1 MATTNLT
8 KDKLKNSIP
17 SIYIAAA
24 AILTIFLLIVPVPV
38 FILDALMVLNL
49 IFSMMILLVIL
60 FQDDP
65 TEFTVFPS
73 MLLMVTVFGLGI
85 NVSSTRLILQKGHDF
100 NGAMINAFAGF
111 VIGSDGQ
118 DSRSLVIGLVIF
130 IVLIA
135 VQAFV
140 ITKGASRISEVAARY
155 AMEFNNTKSMG
166 IDADINSE
174 AITEEEGRAKKAALE
189 RSTNFYGAM
198 DGATKFVS
206 GNVKIGIFI
215 TIINIVAG
223 LIIGMRFYNEP
234 FSQAIMDYTRFTI
247 GDGLLSQIPSL
258 VVSVATGL
266 SVTRFVS
273 VGSFGDDVKRQ
284 FTSSSKIFFIC
295 AATLFVMA
303 FLPGFPRIIII
314 IIGIAMLFVGL
325 SLKGMIGK
333 GRGLQG
339 VSQKQGGKGSQVQGQ
354 ANAAATI
361 KENTEPTIPLDPL
374 SLEIGC
380 TLVPLVSDQK
390 VADLLNRIGAIRKEI
405 GLDLGLV
412 APSIR
417 IMDNITLPPEE
428 YCFKIQGVEVAR
440 GKIMVGSYLGIN
452 PGNVQEEIPGY
463 RTTDPTFGLPAI
475 WISEENRAKAEMLG
489 YTVVDPS
496 SIIAT
501 HLTQVIKQYS
511 YEILTRQ
518 MVQDI
523 LDSVRKKD
531 PVVVDEALRNS
542 NLGVI
547 QKVMQGL
554 LKEQVSIR
562 NHSAILE
569 TISDIYPICK
579 NVSIT
584 VENVRQRLGRQIALQ
599 YADEQKVLH
608 VMQVDSDITSKL
620 IEGRVDTVN
629 GPLIRMNPDEMRA
642 WIYSLQKSFLA
653 FHQLGYMP
661 VLLVQQEAR
670 ILVKTSTEKEFPT
683 LVVLSYP
690 EIPSD
695 IQVDSLGVVKIEPY

>member
-1 MATTNLT
+1 VATTSLT
-8 KDKLKNSIP
+8 KNKLKNSIP

-24 AILTIFLLIVPVPV
+24 AILTVFLLIVPISST
-38 FILDALMVLNL
+38 ILDILMVLNL
-49 IFSMMILLVIL
+49 MFSLMILLVIL

-85 NVSSTRLILQKGHDF
+85 NVSSTRLILQQGHEFD
-100 NGAMINAFAGF
+100 GKMIKAFAGF
-111 VIGSDGQ
+111 VIGSTSQ
-118 DSRSLVIGLVIF
+118 DSKSLVIGLVIF

-166 IDADINSE
+166 IDADINSG
-174 AITEEEGRAKKAALE
+174 AITEEEGRAKKASLE

-215 TIINIVAG
+215 TIINVVAG
-223 LIIGMRFYNEP
+223 LIIGMTYQSQP
-234 FSQAIMDYTRFTI
+234 FAQAIQDYTRFTI

-258 VVSVATGL
+258 IVSVATGL

-273 VGSFGDDVKRQ
+273 VGSFAEDIKKQ
-284 FTSSSKIFFIC
+284 FTSFSKIFFIS

-303 FLPGFPRIIII
+303 CFPGFPHITLVVMAVI
-314 IIGIAMLFVGL
+314 MLFVGFY
-325 SLKGMIGK
+325 
-333 GRGLQG
+333 LQG
-339 VSQKQGGKGSQVQGQ
+339 IIGTGVLKSVSQKQGGKGSQSQVQATG
-354 ANAAATI
+354 AASI

-501 HLTQVIKQYS
+501 HLTQIIKQYS

-569 TISDIYPICK
+569 TISDIYPVCK

-599 YADEQKVLH
+599 YVDEQKVLH
-608 VMQVDSDITSKL
+608 IMQVDSEITQKL
-620 IEGRVDTVN
+620 IEGRVDTVK
-629 GPLIRMNPDEMRA
+629 GPLVAMSPEEQRS
-642 WIYSLQKSFLA
+642 WIYSLQKYFLS

-690 EIPSD
+690 ELPSD
-695 IQVDSLGVVKIEPY
+695 IQVESLGTIKIEPY

>member
-1 MATTNLT
+1 MATTTPKARLN
-8 KDKLKNSIP
+8 KNNIP
-17 SIYIAAA
+17 TVYIATAS
-24 AILTIFLLIVPVPV
+24 ILAVFLLIVPVPV
-38 FILDALMVLNL
+38 FVLDILMVLNL
-49 IFSMMILLVIL
+49 MFSLMILLVII
-60 FQDDP
+60 FQEDP

-73 MLLMVTVFGLGI
+73 MLLMVTVFGLAI
-85 NVSSTRLILQKGHDF
+85 NVSSTRLILQEGQDFKGK
-100 NGAMINAFAGF
+100 MINAFASF
-111 VIGSDGQ
+111 VIGSDTQ
-118 DSRSLVIGLVIF
+118 DASNLVIGLVIF

-166 IDADINSE
+166 IDADMNSG
-174 AITEEEGRAKKAALE
+174 AITEEEGKIKKAALE

-215 TIINIVAG
+215 TIINVVAG
-223 LIIGMRFYNEP
+223 LIIGMSLRGETFA
-234 FSQAIMDYTRFTI
+234 SAMAAYTRFTI

-273 VGSFGDDVKRQ
+273 VGSFGEDVKRQ
-284 FTSSSKIFFIC
+284 FTSSSKLFFITG
-295 AATLFVMA
+295 ATLLVMA
-303 FLPGFPRIIII
+303 VLPGFPSIILLL
-314 IIGIAMLFVGL
+314 IAAIMIFFGFR
-325 SLKGMIGK
+325 LKGFIGLPK
-333 GRGLQG
+333 ATN
-339 VSQKQGGKGSQVQGQ
+339 GKKNQAQAMQSVATGS
-354 ANAAATI
+354 AAI
-361 KENTEPTIPLDPL
+361 KEGAEPIIPLDPL
-374 SLEIGC
+374 SLEIGY

-390 VADLLNRIGAIRKEI
+390 GADLLNRIGAIRKEI

-417 IMDNITLPPEE
+417 IMDNMSLSPDE

-440 GKIMVGSYLGIN
+440 GNIMVGSYLGIN
-452 PGNVQEEIPGY
+452 PGNVQEEIAGI

-511 YEILTRQ
+511 YQILSRQ

-531 PVVVDEALRNS
+531 SVVVDEALRS
-542 NLGVI
+542 SSLGVI
-547 QKVMQGL
+547 QKVMQAL

-569 TISDIYPICK
+569 TISDIYPVCK

-584 VENVRQRLGRQIALQ
+584 VENVRQALGRQIALQ
-599 YADEQKVLH
+599 YVDENKVLH
-608 VMQVDSDITSKL
+608 VMKVDSKIVEALKES
-620 IEGRVDTVN
+620 RVDLIT
-629 GPLIRMNPDEMRA
+629 GPVASISPEMQRS
-642 WIYSLQKSFLA
+642 WIYSLQKYLMA
-653 FHQLGYMP
+653 FHQMGYIP
-661 VLLVQQEAR
+661 ILLVQQEVR
-670 ILVKTSTEKEFPT
+670 VLVKVSTEKDFPT

-690 EIPSD
+690 ELPQD
-695 IQVDSLGVVKIEPY
+695 IQIESLGIVKLEEY

>member
-1 MATTNLT
+1 MAGIIRG
-8 KDKLKNSIP
+8 DVIKNNIP

-24 AILTIFLLIVPVPV
+24 AILAVFLLIVPVPV
-38 FILDALMVLNL
+38 FMLDVLMVLNL
-49 IFSMMILLVIL
+49 MFSIMILLVII

-85 NVSSTRLILQKGHDF
+85 NVSSTRLILQKGHLFD
-100 NGAMINAFAGF
+100 GKMINAFASF
-111 VIGSDGQ
+111 VIGSNTQ
-118 DSRSLVIGLVIF
+118 DASNLVIGLVIF

-166 IDADINSE
+166 IDADINSG
-174 AITEEEGRAKKAALE
+174 AITEEEGKAKKNALE

-215 TIINIVAG
+215 TIINVVAG
-223 LIIGMRFYNEP
+223 LIIGITFKGES
-234 FSQAIMDYTRFTI
+234 FGEAVKAYTRFTI

-266 SVTRFVS
+266 SVTRFVET
-273 VGSFGDDVKRQ
+273 GSFAKAIKDE
-284 FTSSSKIFFIC
+284 FTSSSKIFFIT

-303 FLPGFPRIIII
+303 ILPGFPRIILVVVASI
-314 IIGIAMLFVGL
+314 MLFLGFR
-325 SLKGMIGK
+325 LKGFGSAGLK
-333 GRGLQG
+333 GASKAQG
-339 VSQKQGGKGSQVQGQ
+339 NKGNVQVASTGSV
-354 ANAAATI
+354 AI
-361 KENTEPTIPLDPL
+361 KESTEPIIPLDPL
-374 SLEIGC
+374 SLEIGY

-390 VADLLNRIGAIRKEI
+390 GADLLNRISAIRKEI

-417 IMDNITLPPEE
+417 IMDNMSLAPDE

-440 GKIMVGSYLGIN
+440 GNIMVGSYLGIN
-452 PGNVQEEIPGY
+452 PGNVQEEVPGI

-475 WISEENRAKAEMLG
+475 WIAEENRAKAEMLG

-511 YEILTRQ
+511 YSILTRQ

-531 PVVVDEALRNS
+531 AVVVDEALRNS
-542 NLGVI
+542 SLGVI
-547 QKVMQGL
+547 QKVMQAL

-569 TISDIYPICK
+569 TISDIYPVCK

-584 VENVRQRLGRQIALQ
+584 VENVRQALGRQIALQ
-599 YADEQKVLH
+599 YADEQNVLH
-608 VMQVDSDITSKL
+608 VMKVDNEIISKL
-620 IEGRVDTVN
+620 LDSRVDLVT
-629 GPLIRMNPDEMRA
+629 GPIASISPEEQRS
-642 WIYSLQKSFLA
+642 WIYSLQKSFLT
-653 FHQLGYMP
+653 FHQAGVVP

-670 ILVKTSTEKEFPT
+670 ILVKVSTEKEFPT
-683 LVVLSYP
+683 LAVLGYP

-695 IQVDSLGVVKIEPY
+695 VQVETLGVVKLEVY